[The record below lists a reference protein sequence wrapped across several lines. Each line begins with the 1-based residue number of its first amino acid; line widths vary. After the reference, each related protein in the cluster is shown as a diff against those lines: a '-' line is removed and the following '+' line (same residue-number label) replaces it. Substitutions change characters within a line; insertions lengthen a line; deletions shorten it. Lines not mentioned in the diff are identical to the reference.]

1 MTEICLSLPPRRTGG
16 LARLSRMVLRL
27 EKGIGAL
34 LVALIFLAMVAG
46 AASGWLRRPLA
57 WTDEF
62 AVHLMVCLAFL
73 GASMAIA
80 LGQHMTVGLLPEAL
94 SPKNRARLALVNDLA
109 LLVFLIV
116 MAVIIWRWLD
126 LPGLIRAGS
135 GAALA
140 QETFSFIYTDPTQTL
155 GVRKIWFWLV
165 MPVTTLT
172 SILHILAQIAA
183 DLTTLRELP

>member
-1 MTEICLSLPPRRTGG
+1 MTDIPLTLPPRRRGVLG
-16 LARLSRMVLRL
+16 QLSAAILRL
-27 EKGIGAL
+27 EKAVGAL
-34 LVALIFLAMVAG
+34 LVALIFLAMIAG
-46 AASGWLRRPLA
+46 AASGWMRRPLA

-62 AVHLMVCLAFL
+62 AVHLMVCLAFI

-80 LGQHMTVGLLPEAL
+80 LGQHMTVGLLPDGL
-94 SPKNRARLALVNDLA
+94 SPKNRAKLAVLNDLFLLAFLLVMALV
-109 LLVFLIV
+109 
-116 MAVIIWRWLD
+116 IWRWLD

-165 MPVTTLT
+165 MPVTTVT
-172 SILHILAQIAA
+172 SICHVLAQIAA
-183 DLTTLRELP
+183 DLTTLRDMP